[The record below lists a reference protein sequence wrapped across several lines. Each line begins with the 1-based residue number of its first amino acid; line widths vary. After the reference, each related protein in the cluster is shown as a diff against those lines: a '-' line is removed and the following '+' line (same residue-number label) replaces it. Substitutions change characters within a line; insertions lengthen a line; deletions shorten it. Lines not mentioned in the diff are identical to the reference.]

1 MIIFRY
7 LSIIP
12 SLFFHIQLL
21 LNRDH
26 MYLNDFH
33 IIKNDATIIS
43 PEQGSRFAKEIS
55 NDFNPL
61 HNPDSKRFCVPGDL
75 LFALTLARF
84 GLSENMT
91 FNYTGMVGK
100 GVELV
105 FPESVDNEFAIKDS
119 NEKEYL
125 NIQRKGETT
134 TDMAFIEAF
143 SRAYVAFSGHS
154 FPHLL
159 VPLMKKHNVMI
170 NPDRPM
176 VIYENMAFT
185 FDDLNVSKPSL
196 KLVNTSLDVA
206 GKRGTVRIEFDVLDS
221 ERKVGSG
228 FKTMVLSGLRE
239 YNQEKVDGLI
249 ELYENSKVNYTK

>member
-1 MIIFRY
+1 
-7 LSIIP
+7 
-12 SLFFHIQLL
+12 
-21 LNRDH
+21 
-26 MYLNDFH
+26 MYLDDFH
-33 IIKNDATIIS
+33 AIKNGLTTIT

-55 NDFNPL
+55 DDFNPL

-105 FPESVDNEFAIKDS
+105 FPESPENTFKIQDS
-119 NEKEYL
+119 NEKDYL
-125 NIQRKGETT
+125 NIQREGETSNN
-134 TDMAFIEAF
+134 MSLIEAF

-159 VPLMKKHNVMI
+159 VPLMKQHNVMI

-176 VIYENMAFT
+176 VIYESMAFT
-185 FDDLNVSKPSL
+185 FNDLNVSAPSL

-221 ERKVGSG
+221 DRKVGSG
-228 FKTMVLSGLRE
+228 YKTMVLSGLRE

-249 ELYENSKVNYTK
+249 HLYESTKTEYGA